1 MIVLG
6 FDTATRSTAVGLRLA
21 GGETLQSRDDPGPGE
36 RPGHA
41 TRLLGM
47 TDELLNRA
55 GIGWSALER
64 IAVGLGPGTFT
75 GLRVGVATARGLAQS
90 LGVELVGVSS
100 LRALAEPA
108 LRSELGAKSSD
119 PSGCLDRVLAVLD
132 ARRGEAFAAAYRM
145 TDLGST
151 DELVAPRALRPE
163 DLGSVVAQAEARR
176 GGEHGGLWR
185 AVGDGAIRFRG
196 RLEAA
201 GVVVAPDS
209 SPLHV
214 LSAEAIC
221 DLGVSAAAAV
231 ACEAIVPDY
240 RRRPDAEIA
249 FERARDLGEAQ
260 VAGGTQGAEGAR
272 DLKGVQV
279 SSGVPTGRGAEQ

>member
-47 TDELLNRA
+47 ADELLARA
-55 GIGWSALER
+55 GIDWSALER

-90 LGVELVGVSS
+90 LGIELVGVSS

-132 ARRGEAFAAAYRM
+132 ARRGEAFAAAYRISGR
-145 TDLGST
+145 GST

-163 DLGSVVAQAEARR
+163 DLGSVVAQAEAQR
-176 GGEHGGLWR
+176 GGEHGGPWR

-196 RLEAA
+196 QLEAA
-201 GVVVAPDS
+201 GVAVAPDDS
-209 SPLHV
+209 SLHQ

-221 DLGVSAAAAV
+221 ALGARGEAV
-231 ACEAIVPDY
+231 VVEESILPDY
-240 RRRPDAEIA
+240 CRRPDAEIA
-249 FERARDLGEAQ
+249 LERA
-260 VAGGTQGAEGAR
+260 
-272 DLKGVQV
+272 K
-279 SSGVPTGRGAEQ
+279 S